1 MKHLTL
7 SVEPADNMAHC
18 LKPTMQELMGTVNAI
33 RVGEWVEVLY
43 DYAPGTCSDGGVGTI
58 MAIDEDAAG
67 KQSCRVS
74 YVLDKRIE
82 TGIALSR
89 ITVTM
94 MPYKYITSAN
104 RTRREPDISA
114 ANI

>member
-1 MKHLTL
+1 
-7 SVEPADNMAHC
+7 
-18 LKPTMQELMGTVNAI
+18 
-33 RVGEWVEVLY
+33 VEVLY

-58 MAIDEDAAG
+58 MAIDEDAEG

-82 TGIALSR
+82 TGIALKR

-94 MPYKYITSAN
+94 MPYKDG
-104 RTRREPDISA
+104 ED
-114 ANI
+114 